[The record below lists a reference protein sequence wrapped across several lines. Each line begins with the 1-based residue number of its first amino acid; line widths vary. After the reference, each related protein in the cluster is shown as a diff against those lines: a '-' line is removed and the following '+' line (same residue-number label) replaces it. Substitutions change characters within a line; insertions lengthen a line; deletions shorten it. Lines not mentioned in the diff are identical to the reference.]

1 MSDHLSLVTGA
12 NGFIG
17 SHLVEALLARGHRVR
32 CLVRKTSDIK
42 WLSGLD
48 TQLINGSLDDTNS
61 LERAC
66 RDCDFVYHLAGAVK
80 AGDPRDFYRHNTDG
94 ALNIARAAL
103 AVSPGLKRFVF
114 SSSQA
119 AAGPADRLDRP
130 VCETDDCRPISD
142 YGKSKL
148 RAEQELFA
156 LSDKLPLTIIRPS
169 SVYGP
174 RDTEVFVYFQW
185 INRNIALLPGLRTRY
200 AHLIYVKDLVAGM
213 LQAAESKK
221 AIGKTYF
228 LAGDRAYSWQEV
240 SGSIAQCLGKS
251 PVHVHLP
258 LFLARFSAILSEAG
272 AFVAKKP
279 TQFNRQKVRE
289 MSQRYW
295 TVSSDAAKRDFGF
308 RCQYDLARGMAE
320 TAQWYRDNKW
330 L

>member
-17 SHLVEALLARGHRVR
+17 SHLVETLLASGQRVR
-32 CLVRKTSDIK
+32 CLVRKTSDTK

-48 TQLINGSLDDTNS
+48 TELINGSLDDASS
-61 LERAC
+61 LQRAA
-66 RDCDFVYHLAGAVK
+66 RDCDFIYHLAGAVK
-80 AGDPRDFYRHNTDG
+80 AGDPGDFYRHNTDG
-94 ALNIARAAL
+94 ALTIARVAMTA
-103 AVSPGLKRFVF
+103 SPGLKRFVF

-119 AAGPADRLDRP
+119 AAGPADRLEQP
-130 VCETDDCRPISD
+130 VCEADPCRPISD
-142 YGKSKL
+142 YGRSKL
-148 RAEQELFA
+148 LAEQRLLELTD
-156 LSDKLPLTIIRPS
+156 SLPITIIRPP

-174 RDTEVFVYFQW
+174 RDTEVFLYFQW
-185 INRNIALLPGLRTRY
+185 IKRNIALLPGLRTRY

-213 LQAAESKK
+213 IQAAGSEH
-221 AIGKTYF
+221 AVGKTYF

-308 RCQYDLARGMAE
+308 RCEYDLARGMAE